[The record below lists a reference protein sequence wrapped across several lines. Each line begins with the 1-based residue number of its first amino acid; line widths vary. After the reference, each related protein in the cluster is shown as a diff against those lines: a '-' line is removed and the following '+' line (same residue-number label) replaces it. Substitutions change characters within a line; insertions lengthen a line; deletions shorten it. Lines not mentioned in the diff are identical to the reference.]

1 MNEKKIKVWN
11 TKWALTQGVLEVEG
25 YDLEKGMFQVL
36 GDGTLSH
43 MHYYLHGEGRDWHR
57 TEYDALDYAAKLAD
71 KKIAALKN
79 QIKKIEM
86 NQARFRNRR
95 ETVRNGAGED
105 SQEG

>member
-25 YDLEKGMFQVL
+25 YDLTKGMFEVL

-43 MHYYLHGEGRDWHR
+43 MNYYLHGEGRDWHR

-95 ETVRNGAGED
+95 ETIRNG
-105 SQEG
+105 